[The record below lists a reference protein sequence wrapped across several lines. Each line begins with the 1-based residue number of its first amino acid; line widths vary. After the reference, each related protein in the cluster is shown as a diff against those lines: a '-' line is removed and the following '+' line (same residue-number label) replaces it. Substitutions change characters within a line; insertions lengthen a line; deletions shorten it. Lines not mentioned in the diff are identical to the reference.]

1 LFDRGTGELALKSLR
16 SALQRL
22 AIYPS
27 EESLFALISQHDSEG
42 RGYLTLEAF
51 MQLVADH
58 RVLSRGVSAVDT
70 ATLDAFIA
78 LGGNRDQSGV
88 VSTEKLRQAVKT
100 DFALPV
106 DIDRLIRAADTDGS
120 GFIDFEEFSAMLR

>member
-1 LFDRGTGELALKSLR
+1 MFDRGPGDLPLRNLR

-27 EESLFALISQHDSEG
+27 EETLFTLISRHDAEG
-42 RGYLTLEAF
+42 RGCLSLDAF
-51 MQLVADH
+51 SRFIADH
-58 RVLSRGVSAVDT
+58 KLMSKDANPVDT

-88 VSTEKLRQAVKT
+88 VSTEKLRTAVKC

-106 DIDRLIRAADTDGS
+106 DIDRLIRDADTDGS